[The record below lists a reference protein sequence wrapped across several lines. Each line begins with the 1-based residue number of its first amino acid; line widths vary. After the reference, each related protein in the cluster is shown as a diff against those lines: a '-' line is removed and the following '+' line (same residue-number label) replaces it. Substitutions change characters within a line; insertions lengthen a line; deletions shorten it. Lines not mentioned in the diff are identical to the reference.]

1 MAEIIPFD
9 ALYIEKSL
17 SQTGEPVADTVFL
30 RSSDAAVPL
39 IVYTDK
45 QERQGS
51 DQKNLYTIHTITID
65 RYTLDGQRNSILDQM
80 LDNAGIKFEY
90 VKYYIQADEIVQEQY
105 TLDPIIIRD

>member
-1 MAEIIPFD
+1 MEIKPFNAAD
-9 ALYIEKSL
+9 IEKSL

-30 RSSDAAVPL
+30 RTSDATVPL

-51 DQKNLYTIHTITID
+51 DQKNLFTIHTITID
-65 RYTLDGQRNSILDQM
+65 RYSLDGQRNTILDQM
-80 LDNAGIKFEY
+80 LDDAGIKYEY

>member
-9 ALYIEKSL
+9 ASCIEKSL
-17 SQTGEPVADTVFL
+17 SQTGEPVADIVFL
-30 RSSDAAVPL
+30 RTSDATVPL

-65 RYTLDGQRNSILDQM
+65 RYTLDGQKKKKIDNM
-80 LDNAGIKFEY
+80 LDESGINYEY
-90 VKYYIQADEIVQEQY
+90 VKYYVQADEIIQEQY
-105 TLDPIIIRD
+105 TLDPVIIRD